1 MSLATWKIPENISA
15 SNEVDIEKRIKY
27 YRFNMKHF
35 LQDNTRIIPTIQ
47 TAHHVLDAYDYFGIE
62 FIKCVN
68 KNLILYNLSVRN

>member
-62 FIKCVN
+62 LAIDKNSYVLYVN
-68 KNLILYNLSVRN
+68 NWIY